1 MTAADR
7 PSEPSGQP
15 CNGRSQ
21 CSRSADGTKTPSP
34 SIPGSSW
41 AGWHKR
47 AIICDGAGSVA
58 SPLLASP
65 ADGGVPRPSPVH
77 CVIVSWANAT
87 VGLDARR
94 RQGLATRAQ
103 MSPGLGIVRLSIFS
117 IKTSQKLFNIPGFV
131 LEAAIEKEKKKG
143 SADLRRICWSAR
155 CSEARGGCHTRK
167 PTDVVFQASEER
179 SPWKVPGL
187 DGEHPSFVVHLHER
201 GTMTVQVT
209 RTRARRV
216 AFPASMSCFPHSPL
230 LTASFA
236 LPVWDAEY
244 KFNDVAGRSGAWS
257 LRGQQYFV
265 RNSTAHV

>member
-131 LEAAIEKEKKKG
+131 LEAAIEKEKKRGLPISGGFAGRPGAVRPVEGVTPESRLMLCSKLQRKG
-143 SADLRRICWSAR
+143 RPGR
-155 CSEARGGCHTRK
+155 CLAWMEST
-167 PTDVVFQASEER
+167 QASWCTCMNEA
-179 SPWKVPGL
+179 
-187 DGEHPSFVVHLHER
+187 
-201 GTMTVQVT
+201 Q
-209 RTRARRV
+209 
-216 AFPASMSCFPHSPL
+216 
-230 LTASFA
+230 
-236 LPVWDAEY
+236 
-244 KFNDVAGRSGAWS
+244 
-257 LRGQQYFV
+257 
-265 RNSTAHV
+265 